1 MTQRLYI
8 NDELVDIS
16 PGTKITLNYKSNIF
30 GDISKITSSNSLT
43 VKLPKTTRNCRI
55 LDNPTAPA
63 YSSRFRY
70 KRHACR
76 YEQNGVELLRGY
88 AVLLDSSADYEIAL
102 YWGVMAKYQSWRDAD
117 PSLRDLDGE
126 ETIAW
131 NSVAVTT
138 EPYATIVER
147 GYGYPFYDSGAYDT
161 TQGNRHPSV
170 MCRWVLDKISAQQG
184 VSFTFPERVREA
196 IDNLMM
202 PCVSNNAGKS
212 YWQQNNVRCV
222 SKMAS
227 LQDIFSPSAYL
238 QATYIDAGT
247 DKVLGDVYVNSSVPV
262 TEFATLD
269 ADNIHIEFRDFSS
282 GRYSSLSQFEVAA
295 LSEDGLTT
303 ISTHTFPAVEN
314 SSDVWGFNIS
324 EDVDVSGAYKVR
336 FRVVMIATTTA
347 ASWQAEWFRYAPL
360 VEKNTYPCL
369 FDIIPNLPDIS
380 QINFIKALCAMY
392 GLFAMPD
399 NDNPDNIIF
408 VGIDELM
415 GNRAEAYDWTA
426 RLHEAAGGDAQETR
440 FSIADYAQKN
450 WFRYAEDDTV
460 SVDADY
466 PITIDNVTLK
476 GEKDII
482 SLPFAASKGN
492 TIIHYESKLE
502 DGKMVYTLIDV
513 KPRIMRLENNG
524 GYGWLNFAGLS
535 FKDIIGTYYARYA
548 AMLNEAVVIKEKL
561 HISEYDIVGLDFTK
575 PVYLAQYSRYFG
587 IVSLQVTGDE
597 CTAELALLPTTIVE
611 S

>member
-212 YWQQNNVRCV
+212 YWQQNNVRSV
-222 SKMAS
+222 AKMAS

-238 QATYIDAGT
+238 QATYIEAGT

-336 FRVVMIATTTA
+336 FRVLMIATTTA

-466 PITIDNVTLK
+466 PITIDNVTLE

-548 AMLNEAVVIKEKL
+548 AMLSEAVVIKEKL

-587 IVSLQVTGDE
+587 IVSLQVSGDE
-597 CTAELALLPTTIVE
+597 CTTELALLPTTIVE